1 MRCAGWHVRDGVIGY
16 HGDHDGCGFGMG
28 VVIIIKP
35 STSEEGINRKKK

>member
-16 HGDHDGCGFGMG
+16 HGDHDGCGFGIG

-35 STSEEGINRKKK
+35 ATSEEGINRKKK